1 MRGNRLRGNDK
12 GMCLNIEPSNI
23 IVIYNFLKS
32 EMRSLFEFCHCHFHF
47 VLAIY

>member
-23 IVIYNFLKS
+23 IVIYFDK
-32 EMRSLFEFCHCHFHF
+32 
-47 VLAIY
+47 I